1 MGRCTPAK
9 PLWSEVMIF
18 LEVVLRQGSP
28 LQEETASSD
37 EPGAHRKWWYAREIS
52 SGERMF
58 AGGEGIVR
66 GLNPA
71 KPLWSEVIVFLGD
84 FLRQRSPLQED
95 TASSDEPGA
104 HRKWW
109 YAREISS
116 GERMFAGGEGI
127 VRGLTPAKPLR
138 SEVIVIL
145 GDFLRR
151 GTHLQ
156 EIAASSDERY
166 AHRKTVI
173 YRRTHLRQA
182 NAGRR

>member
-1 MGRCTPAK
+1 MLAGGRRIVGRCTPAK
-9 PLWSEVMIF
+9 PLWSEAMIF

-28 LQEETASSD
+28 LQEE
-37 EPGAHRKWWYAREIS
+37 
-52 SGERMF
+52 
-58 AGGEGIVR
+58 
-66 GLNPA
+66 
-71 KPLWSEVIVFLGD
+71 
-84 FLRQRSPLQED
+84 